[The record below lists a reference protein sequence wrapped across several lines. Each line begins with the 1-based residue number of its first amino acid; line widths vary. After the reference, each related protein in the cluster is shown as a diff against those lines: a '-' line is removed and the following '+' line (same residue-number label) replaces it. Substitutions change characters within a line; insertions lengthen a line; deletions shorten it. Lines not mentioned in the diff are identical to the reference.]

1 MSPSQTTLRGLRF
14 PDARLTPQRIGTP
27 LARYTDRGGRQRE
40 IVRLAGAHDSTLVV
54 DRFAGDVGDERLLA
68 HLCPDEPQENARII
82 SSLYLSDPRGR
93 RCRALKDDDLNSA
106 PPDWTA
112 EQQTLA
118 DQAEALAPE
127 ALVDQ
132 DGFAYELA
140 EQGLLAVRE
149 LRWQRRSPDG
159 SAEPVTLRQ
168 VIGALQSYE
177 PAHTQTANALHR
189 YGGDREISVACLRG
203 EFDRITSSSIVLNR
217 GLREAM
223 LATMQRERLTLSEI
237 AIRCGRIK
245 RDDNGN
251 ESGETSWLA
260 RRVGML
266 PEGGRRRPTPWVS
279 SDVLAL
285 IARDGLGVAPREV
298 ELA

>member
-1 MSPSQTTLRGLRF
+1 MR
-14 PDARLTPQRIGTP
+14 ARLTVRRNSTP
-27 LARYTDRGGRQRE
+27 LARYTDRKGRERE
-40 IVRLAGAHDSTLVV
+40 IVRLPGAHGSALVV
-54 DRFAGDVGDERLLA
+54 DRAADNLGDERLVA
-68 HLCPDEPQENARII
+68 HLCPDEPKQNARII
-82 SSLYLSDPRGR
+82 SSLYLSDSGCG
-93 RCRALKDDDLNSA
+93 RCRALKGDDLHGA

-112 EQQTLA
+112 ERQA
-118 DQAEALAPE
+118 DQAEAQDEE

-140 EQGLLAVRE
+140 KQGLLAVRE
-149 LRWQRRSPDG
+149 LRWQRCSPDG

-177 PAHTQTANALHR
+177 PARTRTAQTLQRHD
-189 YGGDREISVACLRG
+189 GDREISVTCLRG
-203 EFDRITSSSIVLNR
+203 EFDRIISSSIVLNR

-223 LATMQRERLTLSEI
+223 LASMQRELLTLSEI

-245 RDDNGN
+245 RDENGN

-266 PEGGRRRPTPWVS
+266 PEGGRAKPTPWVS

-285 IARDGLGVAPREV
+285 IAREGLGIAPREV
-298 ELA
+298 ELG

>member
-1 MSPSQTTLRGLRF
+1 MTPSQTTPERPVSRGR
-14 PDARLTPQRIGTP
+14 PRTATNASC
-27 LARYTDRGGRQRE
+27 LARYTDRRGRERE
-40 IVRLAGAHDSTLVV
+40 IVRLAGAQGSALVV
-54 DRFAGDVGDERLLA
+54 DRLAGCAGDERLVA
-68 HLCPDEPQENARII
+68 HLCPDEPPENARII
-82 SSLYLSDPRGR
+82 GSLYLSDPRSR
-93 RCRALKDDDLNSA
+93 RCAALKDDDLHDA
-106 PPDWTA
+106 PPEWTA
-112 EQQTLA
+112 EHQTLA
-118 DQAEALAPE
+118 DQAEARDQE

-140 EQGLLAVRE
+140 EQGMFAVRQ
-149 LRWQRRSPDG
+149 LRWRRRSPDG

-177 PAHTQTANALHR
+177 PARTQTAAALKRHD
-189 YGGDREISVACLRG
+189 GDREVSVACLRG

-223 LATMQRERLTLSEI
+223 LASMQRERLTLSEI

-245 RDDNGN
+245 RDESGN

-266 PEGGRRRPTPWVS
+266 PEGGRETPTPWVS

-285 IARDGLGVAPREV
+285 IAREGLGLAPREV
-298 ELA
+298 ELT

>member
-1 MSPSQTTLRGLRF
+1 VVRGSS
-14 PDARLTPQRIGTP
+14 TP
-27 LARYTDRGGRQRE
+27 LSRYTDRDGRERE
-40 IVRLAGAHDSTLVV
+40 IVRLPGAHGSALVV
-54 DRFAGDVGDERLLA
+54 DRAADNLGDELLVA
-68 HLCPDEPQENARII
+68 HLCPDEPQENARIV
-82 SSLYLSDPRGR
+82 SSLYLSDPPGR
-93 RCRALKDDDLNSA
+93 RCRALKDDDLHGA

-112 EQQTLA
+112 AQQTLA
-118 DQAEALAPE
+118 DQAEAQDRE

-140 EQGLLAVRE
+140 EQGLLDVRE

-177 PAHTQTANALHR
+177 PARTQTANALHR
-189 YGGDREISVACLRG
+189 YDGDGEISVACLSG
-203 EFDRITSSSIVLNR
+203 EFDRITSTSILLNR

-245 RDDNGN
+245 RDEHGN

-266 PEGGRRRPTPWVS
+266 PEGGRRMPKPWVS
-279 SDVLAL
+279 SDVLAV
-285 IARDGLGVAPREV
+285 IAREGLGIAPREV
-298 ELA
+298 ELG

>member
-1 MSPSQTTLRGLRF
+1 MSPSQTTLRRPQCPQLALR
-14 PDARLTPQRIGTP
+14 GSSTP
-27 LARYTDRGGRQRE
+27 LAHYTDRDGRERE
-40 IVRLAGAHDSTLVV
+40 IVCVPGAHGSALVV
-54 DRFAGDVGDERLLA
+54 DRAADNLGGERLVA

-93 RCRALKDDDLNSA
+93 RCRELKDDDLHDA

-112 EQQTLA
+112 EQQTPT
-118 DQAEALAPE
+118 DQAEAQDQE
-127 ALVDQ
+127 ALLDQ
-132 DGFAYELA
+132 DGFTYELA
-140 EQGLLAVRE
+140 EQGVLAVRE

-177 PAHTQTANALHR
+177 PARTRTANGLQRHD
-189 YGGDREISVACLRG
+189 GDRGISVTCLRG

-217 GLREAM
+217 GLREAL

-237 AIRCGRIK
+237 ATRCGRIK
-245 RDDNGN
+245 RDEAGT

-266 PEGGRRRPTPWVS
+266 PEGGREAPTPWVS
-279 SDVLAL
+279 SEVLGL
-285 IARDGLGVAPREV
+285 IAREGLAIAPREV
-298 ELA
+298 ELG

>member
-1 MSPSQTTLRGLRF
+1 MSPPQTALRRHQC
-14 PDARLTPQRIGTP
+14 PRLAVRGSSTP
-27 LARYTDRGGRQRE
+27 LARYTDRDGRERE
-40 IVRLAGAHDSTLVV
+40 IVRLPGAHGSALVV
-54 DRFAGDVGDERLLA
+54 DRVADNLGDERLVA

-82 SSLYLSDPRGR
+82 SSLYLSDPRRR
-93 RCRALKDDDLNSA
+93 RCRALKDDDLHGA
-106 PPDWTA
+106 PPEWTA

-118 DQAEALAPE
+118 DQADALDRE

-132 DGFAYELA
+132 DGFAYELT
-140 EQGLLAVRE
+140 EQGLHAVRE
-149 LRWQRRSPDG
+149 LRWRQRSPDG

-177 PAHTQTANALHR
+177 PARTQTANALHR
-189 YGGDREISVACLRG
+189 HDGDREMSVACLRG

-245 RDDNGN
+245 RDENGN

-266 PEGGRRRPTPWVS
+266 PEGGREMPTPWMS

-285 IARDGLGVAPREV
+285 IARRGLGVAPRDVEV
-298 ELA
+298 A